1 MNTLLYI
8 ITPLL
13 SLTLALILMYPIRA
27 FAIKINLV
35 DKPDARKVHKNQIP
49 LIGGIIIVVS
59 SGLSL
64 MLSVNFWSNIQEY
77 YILATGSILLLCIG
91 VIDDKMDIKAILK
104 LIMQIAL
111 AYFVFESGIK
121 IDSLYGVFGIYQL
134 PVTIQYLLTLIIIVG
149 VVNAFNLM
157 DGIDGLAAGL
167 AIVGLSAYTYIAI
180 LTNNYFLVLIF
191 ISIIGALIGFLRYNL
206 SATNKI
212 FMGDAGS
219 LVLGYLLVV
228 TGIILIQ
235 SAKNTTNIS
244 VTLAIVIGIL
254 ILPVA
259 DSIRVYRRRIK
270 NGNSPFNPDRTH
282 IHHLMLL
289 FNIEHRTASLMI
301 TLFSMGLLAV
311 SIIFGSIFSIT
322 ITIIAVLALFAITSS
337 ILVIN
342 KEIKVWREKL
352 LKLEIN
358 N

>member
-1 MNTLLYI
+1 MNTILYI
-8 ITPLL
+8 ITPIL
-13 SLTLALILMYPIRA
+13 SLTLALILMYPLRT

-35 DKPDARKVHKNQIP
+35 DKPNARKIHKNKIP
-49 LIGGIIIVVS
+49 LIGGILIVVS

-64 MLSVNFWSNIQEY
+64 ILSINFWNNMQEY
-77 YILATGSILLLCIG
+77 YILVIGSILLLFIG
-91 VIDDKMDIKAILK
+91 IIDDKMDVKAILK
-104 LIMQIAL
+104 LIMQIAI

-134 PVTIQYLLTLIIIVG
+134 PITVQYLLTLLIIVG

-180 LTNNYFLVLIF
+180 LTSNYFLALIF
-191 ISIIGALIGFLRYNL
+191 ISVIGALIGFLRYNL
-206 SATNKI
+206 STKNKI

-228 TGIILIQ
+228 SGITLIQ
-235 SAKNTTNIS
+235 SAKSTTNIS
-244 VTLAIVIGIL
+244 VTLAVVIGVL

-270 NGNSPFNPDRTH
+270 NGNSPFDPDKTH

-289 FNIEHRTASLMI
+289 YNIKHKTASLMI
-301 TLFSMGLLAV
+301 TLFSISLLTLSV
-311 SIIFGSIFSIT
+311 VFGSIFSIT
-322 ITIIAVLALFAITSS
+322 ITILSVLILFAIASS

-342 KEIKVWREKL
+342 KEIKVWKEKL
-352 LKLEIN
+352 LKLEN
-358 N
+358 Q